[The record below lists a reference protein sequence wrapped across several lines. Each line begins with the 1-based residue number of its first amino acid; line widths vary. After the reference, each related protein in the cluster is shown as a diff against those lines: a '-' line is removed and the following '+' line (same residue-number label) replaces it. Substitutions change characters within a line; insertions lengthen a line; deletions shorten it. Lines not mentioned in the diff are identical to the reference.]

1 MNVPPEGGGPPGDPS
16 GSNLKPMTVLAASVS
31 PSSGSSMPLIT
42 SISPGRPLASVSTPR
57 RSPATS
63 PGPARKRLKL
73 DLTST
78 TGNPTLLKRK
88 LFEWRTARLRRRTTS
103 YRDHMAELFF
113 LQHGT
118 NVTESLHQFRRKPN
132 QQFVNFL
139 QTSSAPERVI
149 SEVQTAVIGQNN
161 SSSLSNNISTP
172 SSPSQVKRPA
182 QSYSPHLTG
191 GCLSPVKIGESQDT
205 YNARQ
210 TASRP
215 SQPSSI
221 PPPTAPVLTSE
232 QVGERMKQEGW
243 VMRRVQ
249 ELTRDGLW
257 PARRLPQVAERPRPV
272 SAWDLVLE
280 EMRWMA
286 TDFAQERSWKK
297 AAARVQS
304 AACREHVV
312 RKQEQEQ
319 ALLLEMNSEKHKK
332 MIARRLAEKI
342 EVFWNDVESCY
353 QYECNK
359 RKDIYLGH
367 CLSQQSSI
375 VSEHPPL
382 KRKHSDLISSTSPPP
397 REQEN
402 GHVSGHVFSDSES
415 SISEQESWEMLNL
428 VQDSEINDLEADA
441 SQPLDQL
448 VSVRYP
454 GYEEDLRMRWENDA
468 DDDDV
473 VGVSDWDSDSDA
485 DISDPPVN
493 LDRTTSSSNN
503 SEGYL
508 QSLSNLLPKSV
519 ITTPPTP
526 TSVSCDQLSALD
538 WLVSASDNNLPSLMV
553 NGDQVTLLLL
563 VQGHFY

>member
-16 GSNLKPMTVLAASVS
+16 GSNLKPMTVLSASVS

-42 SISPGRPLASVSTPR
+42 SISPGRPL

-118 NVTESLHQFRRKPN
+118 NVTESLHQFRRKPS

-139 QTSSAPERVI
+139 QTSSAPARVI

-161 SSSLSNNISTP
+161 SSLSNNISSTP
-172 SSPSQVKRPA
+172 SSPVSSQVSVKRPA
-182 QSYSPHLTG
+182 QSYSPHLSG
-191 GCLSPVKIGESQDT
+191 GCLSPVKIGEAQNT

-221 PPPTAPVLTSE
+221 PPPTAPVLTSD

-257 PARRLPQVAERPRPV
+257 PAKRLPQVAERPRPV

-312 RKQEQEQ
+312 RKKEQEQ
-319 ALLLEMNSEKHKK
+319 ALLLEMNSEKHKR
-332 MIARRLAEKI
+332 MIAR
-342 EVFWNDVESCY
+342 
-353 QYECNK
+353 
-359 RKDIYLGH
+359 
-367 CLSQQSSI
+367 
-375 VSEHPPL
+375 
-382 KRKHSDLISSTSPPP
+382 
-397 REQEN
+397 
-402 GHVSGHVFSDSES
+402 
-415 SISEQESWEMLNL
+415 
-428 VQDSEINDLEADA
+428 
-441 SQPLDQL
+441 
-448 VSVRYP
+448 
-454 GYEEDLRMRWENDA
+454 
-468 DDDDV
+468 
-473 VGVSDWDSDSDA
+473 
-485 DISDPPVN
+485 
-493 LDRTTSSSNN
+493 
-503 SEGYL
+503 
-508 QSLSNLLPKSV
+508 
-519 ITTPPTP
+519 
-526 TSVSCDQLSALD
+526 
-538 WLVSASDNNLPSLMV
+538 
-553 NGDQVTLLLL
+553 
-563 VQGHFY
+563 